1 MNISFV
7 IAIILAFIAVIFSL
21 QNSQATIV
29 SFLKWSFEAPL
40 VLVLLAT
47 FVVGAATAFIGSIP
61 GRIKR
66 KREVSEA
73 RKGQGENNR

>member
-7 IAIILAFIAVIFSL
+7 IAIALAFIAVIFSL

-29 SFLKWSFEAPL
+29 SFLRWSFEAPL
-40 VLVLLAT
+40 VLILLAT
-47 FVVGAATAFIGSIP
+47 FVVGAAASFIGSIP

-66 KREVSEA
+66 KRELAEA
-73 RKGQGENNR
+73 RKGPGEKSM